1 MSEYARRFDSL
12 PGPATRT
19 VVRMAEE
26 SYTPEDLAEWE
37 RSVNV
42 LRGAP
47 RADMADERQAY
58 EATAN
63 LCSGWGG
70 WMDMPEPISNVV
82 HRAVEAG
89 YLQALADVRDGRV
102 DGLGVLDRG

>member
-1 MSEYARRFDSL
+1 
-12 PGPATRT
+12 
-19 VVRMAEE
+19 MAEE
-26 SYTPEDLAEWE
+26 SYSAEDLAEWE

-42 LRGAP
+42 LRGGP

-70 WMDMPEPISNVV
+70 WMDMPEPISNIVQ
-82 HRAVEAG
+82 RAVEAG

-102 DGLGVLDRG
+102 AGLGVLDQG

>member
-1 MSEYARRFDSL
+1 
-12 PGPATRT
+12 
-19 VVRMAEE
+19 MAEE
-26 SYTPEDLAEWE
+26 SYTNDDLTGWE
-37 RSVNV
+37 ESVNV
-42 LRGAP
+42 LRAGP

-70 WMDMPEPISNVV
+70 WMDMPEPISNLV

-102 DGLGVLDRG
+102 AGLGVLPEE